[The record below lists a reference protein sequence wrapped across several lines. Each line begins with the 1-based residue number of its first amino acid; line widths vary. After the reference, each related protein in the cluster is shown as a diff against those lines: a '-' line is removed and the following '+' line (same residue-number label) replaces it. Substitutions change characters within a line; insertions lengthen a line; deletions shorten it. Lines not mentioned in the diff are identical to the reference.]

1 MKCLVTGGAGFLGSH
16 LCDFLLSKDCKVICV
31 DNLFT
36 GNKANIAH
44 LLEHKDFRFI
54 PHDITERFVLDEAV
68 DQIYNLACPAS
79 PLHYQKTPV
88 ETIKCNT
95 VGVVNMLETAKLHQA
110 RILQA
115 STSEVY
121 GDPQE
126 HPQKESYRGNV
137 NAIGPRAC
145 YDEGKRVAE
154 ALFFDYHRQHKL
166 DIRVARIFNTY
177 GPRMEKNDGRV
188 ISNFILQ
195 ALENKPITIYGDG
208 TQTRSFCYVSDM
220 VKGLFALINSEH
232 TGPINLGNP
241 NEITISSLAKKI
253 IEMTSSNS
261 ELVFEHL
268 PKDDPTRRNPDITLA
283 KNLLNWTPTISLD
296 RGLEE
301 TISWFHER
309 YLKQKLK

>member
-1 MKCLVTGGAGFLGSH
+1 MGSP
-16 LCDFLLSKDCKVICV
+16 LCDFLLNKGYKVICV

-36 GNKANIAH
+36 GSKANIAH
-44 LLEHKDFRFI
+44 LSEHRDFRFI
-54 PHDITERFVLDEAV
+54 PHDITNKFVLNEAV

-79 PLHYQKTPV
+79 PIHYQKNPV

-126 HPQKESYRGNV
+126 HPQKEEYRGHV
-137 NAIGPRAC
+137 NTIGPRAC

-177 GPRMEKNDGRV
+177 GPRMAKNDGRV
-188 ISNFILQ
+188 ISGFVLQ
-195 ALENKPITIYGDG
+195 ALENEPVTIFGDG
-208 TQTRSFCYVSDM
+208 NQTRSFCYVSDLIE
-220 VKGLFALINSEH
+220 GL
-232 TGPINLGNP
+232 
-241 NEITISSLAKKI
+241 
-253 IEMTSSNS
+253 
-261 ELVFEHL
+261 
-268 PKDDPTRRNPDITLA
+268 
-283 KNLLNWTPTISLD
+283 
-296 RGLEE
+296 
-301 TISWFHER
+301 
-309 YLKQKLK
+309 